1 MSTAYILDGF
11 ELFYFDL
18 AEKEHSVENHTFS
31 GELKSFLCTF
41 HSFDRCVH
49 VGLKKHTRVKIT
61 ITSAD
66 KSELDEA
73 VESLEKRKTSWRKY
87 SPVSFILWWKRRTFN
102 KQLKELDPN
111 NPQSAVTVML
121 HGAKPLSDY
130 DIKDFKYMSKIP
142 VGTCRKCMIYT
153 VF

>member
-18 AEKEHSVENHTFS
+18 AEKEHSVENHAFI
-31 GELKSFLCTF
+31 GELKSFLCICFT
-41 HSFDRCVH
+41 HVH
-49 VGLKKHTRVKIT
+49 LIDVCMHAGLEKHAWVKI
-61 ITSAD
+61 AGPD
-66 KSELDEA
+66 KSELNQA
-73 VESLEKRKTSWRKY
+73 VASFKDKRDYSWRRY
-87 SPVSFILWWKRRTFN
+87 SPVGFILSWKRRTFN
-102 KQLKELDPN
+102 KLLKDLDPHDS
-111 NPQSAVTVML
+111 QSAIML

-142 VGTCRKCMIYT
+142 VGTSKCMINA